1 MKRVAIF
8 VRRTV
13 KKHEKM
19 NVISWF
25 EVLNLDLKNIISKQA
40 YTVVENTSVSHD
52 VFQNFTSVRLV
63 RSGNGSGRV
72 GGSGSGSGRAVK

>member
-25 EVLNLDLKNIISKQA
+25 EVLNLDLKKHYFEAGIYSSRKHLGISRWFS
-40 YTVVENTSVSHD
+40 EFH
-52 VFQNFTSVRLV
+52 LCE
-63 RSGNGSGRV
+63 V
-72 GGSGSGSGRAVK
+72 GKEW